1 LSLTLLFN
9 IDSALFLVDARRR
22 AQIFSR
28 VSRSTAID
36 SWLKS
41 RKSAQLSEIE
51 RAVRNVLQ
59 NIFVAKGSTT

>member
-28 VSRSTAID
+28 VSRSTAIG
-36 SWLKS
+36 SWLKN
-41 RKSAQLSEIE
+41 RKPAQLSEIE

-59 NIFVAKGSTT
+59 NIFGAKGSTT